1 MSDSTGPSQGAI
13 VNSSDAL
20 ANEEFLS
27 DSLFRKRR
35 HDHCAETD
43 RTFAILMIVQWIAG
57 IIMAVV
63 VSPRTWIGDTS
74 TVHIHVWAAILL
86 GGLVSSLPI
95 ALAILCPGRAVTR
108 HWIAIAQMLWSAL
121 LIHLSGGRIET
132 HFHVFGS
139 LAFLAFYR
147 DWKVLVTATLV
158 VSVDHIV
165 RGVAYPQ
172 SVFGV
177 LAAGS
182 FRWVEHAGWVV
193 FEDIILVV
201 SCVRGIRETR
211 EISRRRAQLELTN
224 ERIESTVE
232 SRTADLQSLNR
243 QLAGEIADR
252 HKSEAREA
260 QLGRIIE
267 DSLNE
272 IYVFDALTLKF
283 RDVNRGAR
291 ENVGYSLDDLKTMTP
306 LDLKPEFDR
315 TSFRQ
320 NIQPLIDGTLSV
332 LKFETQHRRKD
343 GSLYPIAV
351 NLQLS
356 RRDTDTQFVAMI
368 RDITERKQTE
378 AELYSLQQ
386 EHMESS
392 RQAGMAEIATGVLH
406 NVGNV
411 LNSVNVSANLLTDRL
426 ITGRIDNLQK
436 AVAMLEEHSD
446 DPGDFLTSDEKGR
459 RLPAYLRRLSDSLS
473 DDRDFMQTEV
483 GALSMKI
490 DHIKEIVQVQQTH
503 SRRGFVERI
512 VLLELVETALTVNDS
527 SFRRHNIEI
536 QREFDDVPVIE
547 TDKHQV
553 LQILVNLISNARN
566 AMIEHEGDVRRL
578 TIRIKRSEDSQA
590 SIEVQDTGAGIA
602 PDNLDRIFGHGF
614 TTRKDGHGFGLHSSA
629 NAANEL
635 GGSLTVFSDGPDRGA
650 TFTLQLPIGKEN
662 SCLV

>member
-1 MSDSTGPSQGAI
+1 
-13 VNSSDAL
+13 
-20 ANEEFLS
+20 
-27 DSLFRKRR
+27 
-35 HDHCAETD
+35 
-43 RTFAILMIVQWIAG
+43 
-57 IIMAVV
+57 
-63 VSPRTWIGDTS
+63 
-74 TVHIHVWAAILL
+74 
-86 GGLVSSLPI
+86 
-95 ALAILCPGRAVTR
+95 
-108 HWIAIAQMLWSAL
+108 
-121 LIHLSGGRIET
+121 
-132 HFHVFGS
+132 
-139 LAFLAFYR
+139 
-147 DWKVLVTATLV
+147 
-158 VSVDHIV
+158 
-165 RGVAYPQ
+165 
-172 SVFGV
+172 
-177 LAAGS
+177 
-182 FRWVEHAGWVV
+182 
-193 FEDIILVV
+193 
-201 SCVRGIRETR
+201 
-211 EISRRRAQLELTN
+211 
-224 ERIESTVE
+224 
-232 SRTADLQSLNR
+232 
-243 QLAGEIADR
+243 
-252 HKSEAREA
+252 
-260 QLGRIIE
+260 
-267 DSLNE
+267 
-272 IYVFDALTLKF
+272 
-283 RDVNRGAR
+283 
-291 ENVGYSLDDLKTMTP
+291 MTP

-650 TFTLQLPIGKEN
+650 VFTLHLPLKKEET
-662 SCLV
+662 CPTT